1 MIRLSPTAVLKYETC
16 PYQYLLEEV
25 LRIRPTHR
33 AANLVFGSVMHRTV
47 EDWLRGELTGAV
59 PDPIACFDREWATAR
74 DAGGIE
80 YAATQSPASLTA
92 TGRALITGFATAWPT
107 FQRLLAVDE
116 QGAPLLELKL
126 DVQLGPRLVF
136 VGRIDLLTFTSDG
149 ELECLDLKTPS
160 TPTNPDWLLN
170 ADQLTGYQLLL
181 DAYTERLGLPPIKRL
196 GLLEL
201 IKRKVP
207 TQTGKGPEVRAP
219 ITVPRHSTAEVA
231 DYAQKVRW
239 VAEDIER
246 GRFPKR
252 GLMAHN
258 TPCELC
264 AVRGLCQSGDTEGLI
279 VPPQTALAAV
289 SGRTTSATMREG

>member
-1 MIRLSPTAVLKYETC
+1 MIRLSPTAVLKYECC
-16 PYQYLLEEV
+16 PYQYLLEAV
-25 LRIRPTHR
+25 LRIRPAHR
-33 AANLVFGSVMHRTV
+33 AANLVFGTVLHRTV
-47 EDWLRGELTGAV
+47 EDWLRGELTGAA
-59 PDPIACFDREWATAR
+59 PDPIALFDRDWAVAR

-80 YAATQSPASLTA
+80 YSATQSPESLTA

-107 FQRLLAVDE
+107 FQRLLAVDG
-116 QGAPLLELKL
+116 QGTPLLEVKL
-126 DVQLGPRLVF
+126 EVRLGPQLTF
-136 VGRIDLLTFTSDG
+136 VGRTDLLTFNRDG

-160 TPTNPDWLLN
+160 TPTDPDWLVS

-181 DAYTERLGLPPIKRL
+181 DAHAERLGLPPVERL

-201 IKRKVP
+201 VKRKVP
-207 TQTGKGPEVRAP
+207 TRTGKGPEVRAP
-219 ITVPRHSTAEVA
+219 ITVSRHSTAEVA
-231 DYAQKVRW
+231 DYVQKVRW

-264 AVRGLCQSGDTEGLI
+264 AVRGLCRSGDLDGLI
-279 VPPQTALAAV
+279 VPPETALASVA
-289 SGRTTSATMREG
+289 

>member
-25 LRIRPTHR
+25 LRIRPAHR
-33 AANLVFGSVMHRTV
+33 AANLVFGTVLHRTV
-47 EDWLRGELTGAV
+47 EDWLRGDLTGAA
-59 PDPIACFDREWATAR
+59 PDPVAVFDRDWAAAR
-74 DAGGIE
+74 NAGGVE
-80 YAATQSPASLTA
+80 YSATQSPESLTA
-92 TGRALITGFATAWPT
+92 TGRALIKGFATAWPT
-107 FQRLLAVDE
+107 FQRLLAVGTD
-116 QGAPLLELKL
+116 GTPLLELKL
-126 DVQLGPRLVF
+126 EVQLGPRLVY
-136 VGRIDLLTFTSDG
+136 VGRTDLLTFNRDG

-160 TPTNPDWLLN
+160 TPTDLGWLAN

-181 DAYTERLGLPPIKRL
+181 DAHAERWGLPPVERL

-201 IKRKVP
+201 VKRKVP
-207 TQTGKGPEVRAP
+207 TRTGKGPEVLAP
-219 ITVPRHSTAEVA
+219 ITVPRYSTAEVA

-264 AVRGLCQSGDTEGLI
+264 AVRGLCRSGDLEGLI
-279 VPPQTALAAV
+279 VPPKTALASVA
-289 SGRTTSATMREG
+289 